1 MKRTREVAFNTVF
14 WLLYFL
20 YQWLGLASLYGDYDS
35 YFINACMAL
44 PVAFLFSWLTVH
56 FFIKK
61 RLAETSKLADWVYL
75 VLCSFVLLLI
85 RRYINYYLL
94 YPKYFP
100 QAQHM
105 PLFSAGKM
113 LVELVNLYTIT
124 GLYALYYFIQ
134 SWYEQRIRVHQL
146 VQQKATAELDLLK
159 AQVQP
164 HFVFNTL
171 NNIYATALT
180 SSPET
185 ASLIAHLSGFLE
197 YNLYEA
203 NQAIVPLATEMA
215 YIEHY
220 IELQKNR
227 YGPKLDVSIN
237 RYTPIHDLQI
247 APLLLLPLVE
257 NSFKHGVASSPGF
270 SWIRIDISR
279 QTGQFSVKIANS
291 KDEQGPVSGSAIG
304 GIGLSNVKKRLVLL
318 YPDAHELTIIDEPH
332 SYLISLTIKTLKH
345 DELLNRG

>member
-1 MKRTREVAFNTVF
+1 MILNRDVAFNAVF
-14 WLLYFL
+14 WGLYFL
-20 YQWLGLASLYGDYDS
+20 YQWLGLASLYGDYQG

-56 FFIKK
+56 VLFKK
-61 RLAETSKLADWVYL
+61 RLAETSQATGWVYL
-75 VLCSFVLLLI
+75 VLGSLFLLLV
-85 RRYINYYLL
+85 RRYINYYLI
-94 YPKYFP
+94 YPRYFP

-105 PLFSAGKM
+105 PLLSAGKM
-113 LVELVNLYTIT
+113 LVEVVNLYTIT
-124 GLYALYYFIQ
+124 GLYTLYYFIR
-134 SWYEQRIRVHQL
+134 SWYEERFRVQQL
-146 VQQKATAELDLLK
+146 VQQKTTAELDLLK

-171 NNIYATALT
+171 NNMYSTALK

-197 YNLYEA
+197 YNLYA
-203 NQAIVPLATEMA
+203 STQAMVPLATEIT
-215 YIEHY
+215 YIDHY

-227 YGPKLDVSIN
+227 YGPKLDVAIN
-237 RYTPIHDLQI
+237 RYTPIDDLRI

-257 NSFKHGVASSPGF
+257 NSFKHGVASSTGF

-279 QTGQFSVKIANS
+279 LPGQFSVKIANS
-291 KDEQGPVSGSAIG
+291 KDEQGPIPVSAIG
-304 GIGLSNVKKRLVLL
+304 GIGLSNVKKRLLLL

-332 SYLISLTIKTLKH
+332 SYLIRLTIKPLKH
-345 DELLNRG
+345 DFLLNR